1 MKLRKILFILTG
13 ISLLASCSSLYE
25 ELLVKKSAV
34 SVTSAEITEESGE
47 YTLTVVTPDE
57 IETVTVVNI
66 NGTDTNEEG
75 TITDNGDG
83 TYTVLVDVSDYIDS
97 TTPGGTVPVKISA
110 EGFEDTTFTA
120 DYTPD
125 VVITLP
131 NDKIIL
137 NNAAA
142 SEPEPAATT
151 NYHDSINVTKT
162 YTASDGTTFTSWEAV
177 KEFMADAANKGKT
190 VTATFTAT
198 ATKDPSKTATSS
210 ITYTIKT
217 SVADD
222 LEVSSAIISKE
233 GDAYTLTVITPD
245 DVESVSAINIDNNT
259 ANAVG
264 VVTDNGDDTK
274 TLAFDVSD
282 YLDSNTPGGTV
293 SVTLSAEGFEDTT
306 FKADYTP
313 DVIITTPVP
322 VNRNVYNSEAD
333 SVAEPTVTTNY
344 HDSINVTKTY
354 TASDGTTFNS
364 WETVKEFMADVANK
378 GKTVTATFTAT
389 STKDPS
395 KTATTTMTYT
405 VKADVTVNTVE
416 VTGEAKTGKTL
427 SATPYFLDEDNGNA
441 KTEYTGSDVTYQW
454 YIADDNNGTNEVAI
468 SGAADSTFKVP
479 AKVNESTPTAGKYIY
494 VKAVQSS
501 TNTTKQSVPSEI
513 SKGTISTAEVTYTP
527 PASGYDVKGT
537 ELAGSLSIK
546 EGTTV
551 KDSDNNTVTV
561 SSVTFKDDSVL
572 NASGNKTVVIKA
584 DGYEDYET
592 TVFVTVKAPTP
603 TTPSLS
609 TDAANIPSGFI
620 KFANANNEL
629 EYSTDGG
636 AHWQPVT
643 TTAFASSSGNKV
655 LVRTKATGTEGQAGY
670 IAPSDTV
677 EITVAAN
684 NIGTKIAASVV
695 ITITSDNF
703 NLTNIDTTFTVT
715 TNTGATSFNWFI
727 DGVKQSETGATL
739 NLNTSTWPND
749 TYQIT
754 VSASV
759 NGIYYS
765 AGAQLTVS
773 N

>member
-1 MKLRKILFILTG
+1 MKLRKILFILAG
-13 ISLLASCSSLYE
+13 ISILTSCSSLYE
-25 ELLVKKSAV
+25 ELLVKKPNV

-47 YTLTVVTPDE
+47 YTLTVVTSDE

-131 NDKIIL
+131 SDKIIMT
-137 NNAAA
+137 NTAA
-142 SEPEPAATT
+142 SEPEPVATT
-151 NYHDSINVTKT
+151 NYHDSINVVKT

-190 VTATFTAT
+190 VTVAFTAT
-198 ATKDPSKTATSS
+198 ATKDPSKTATST
-210 ITYTIKT
+210 ITYTIKS

-222 LEVSSAIISKE
+222 LEVSSAVITKE
-233 GDAYTLTVITPD
+233 SNDYTLTVTTPD
-245 DVESVSAINIDNNT
+245 DVETTALVNVNDTSASGSGT
-259 ANAVG
+259 
-264 VVTDNGDDTK
+264 VTDNGDDSK
-274 TLAFDVSD
+274 TLTFDVSD
-282 YLDSNTPGGTV
+282 YIDSTTPGGTV
-293 SVTLSAEGFEDTT
+293 QVKISAEGFEDTT
-306 FKADYTP
+306 FTADYTP

-322 VNRNVYNSEAD
+322 ANRNVYNSEAD

-364 WETVKEFMADVANK
+364 WEAVKEFMADVANK
-378 GKTVTATFTAT
+378 GKTVTVAFTAT
-389 STKDPS
+389 ATKDPS

-468 SGAADSTFKVP
+468 SGATDSTFKVP
-479 AKVNESTPTAGKYIY
+479 ATVNGSTTAGKYIY

-501 TNTTKQSVPSEI
+501 TNTTKQSVPSVI

-527 PASGYDVKGT
+527 PASGYDVKET
-537 ELAGSLSIK
+537 ELAGLLSIK

-609 TDAANIPSGFI
+609 TDAGNIPNGLV
-620 KFANANNEL
+620 KFTQASDTL

-684 NIGTKIAASVV
+684 NIGTKIAATVQ
-695 ITITSDNF
+695 ITLTSDNF
-703 NLTNIDTTFTVT
+703 SLSCTGTKFTVT
-715 TNTGATSFNWFI
+715 TNTGATTFNWFV